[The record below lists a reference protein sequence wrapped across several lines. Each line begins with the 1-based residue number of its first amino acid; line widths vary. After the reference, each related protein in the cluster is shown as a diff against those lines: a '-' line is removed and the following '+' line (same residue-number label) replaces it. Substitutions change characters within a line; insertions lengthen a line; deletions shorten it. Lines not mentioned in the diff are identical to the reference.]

1 MSDAQL
7 PPDAGDGESD
17 LPRRPGLRLTEAGVI
32 AAARFEAFAD
42 GALKDVRAS
51 ASDANANGT
60 VMHDAPDA
68 PETAAQR
75 EADETSADDQP
86 MLDLG
91 FPDLPHQ
98 AAPPPLPGGAP
109 ASASQSSER
118 SAIALAPDAS
128 GSADSG
134 LEAPALL
141 DPAGAGEHPVET
153 AEAPAAETPMEIS
166 PIFSALDAAER
177 AAEAAQQ
184 GNATLEADAFD
195 LGILLPQ
202 SRPADAEVA
211 DTAQDLPQEPE
222 PPADDSAEGDGK
234 GDLEAAGDAADAPDT
249 APPHPAAPASTDT
262 DDDEAP
268 PANPVHDAAARIA
281 AEASA
286 TAAALENLKR
296 LLDHKLPPEIAV
308 AQQEEASGPERAAP
322 PPIPAPAYRPPA
334 HLPIT
339 PPPMVATAMAATALS
354 FPADDEPVRSGMAVG
369 SFLAGFALS
378 WVFGAVLYVF
388 LI

>member
-1 MSDAQL
+1 
-7 PPDAGDGESD
+7 
-17 LPRRPGLRLTEAGVI
+17 
-32 AAARFEAFAD
+32 
-42 GALKDVRAS
+42 
-51 ASDANANGT
+51 
-60 VMHDAPDA
+60 
-68 PETAAQR
+68 
-75 EADETSADDQP
+75 
-86 MLDLG
+86 
-91 FPDLPHQ
+91 
-98 AAPPPLPGGAP
+98 
-109 ASASQSSER
+109 
-118 SAIALAPDAS
+118 
-128 GSADSG
+128 
-134 LEAPALL
+134 
-141 DPAGAGEHPVET
+141 
-153 AEAPAAETPMEIS
+153 MEIS
-166 PIFSALDAAER
+166 PIFSALTPPNGPPRPRSRATPPSRQTHSTWYSAAAVSPGR
-177 AAEAAQQ
+177 RRSWPTQRRTCRKNQ
-184 GNATLEADAFD
+184 N
-195 LGILLPQ
+195 
-202 SRPADAEVA
+202 RPLDN
-211 DTAQDLPQEPE
+211 
-222 PPADDSAEGDGK
+222 SAEGDGK

-378 WVFGAVLYVF
+378 WVSGAVLYVF